1 MDRLEQLIVQQ
12 YRCSKGTFEK
22 ELRELGQLK
31 RKVSKEKGT
40 IMSMP
45 RKGTPADNAIIEL
58 FKNTSTTIILF
69 ECW

>member
-1 MDRLEQLIVQQ
+1 MDRLEQLIDQQ

-31 RKVSKEKGT
+31 RKVSKEKGI

-45 RKGTPADNAIIEL
+45 RKGTPADNAIIEPFNAL
-58 FKNTSTTIILF
+58 TTIILF